1 MHGPRNVGDL
11 NEVDKLGGADEL
23 VEQITELSFIA
34 IKYNSFMLSKAPQYS
49 GIKQYILLII
59 NKKKL

>member
-1 MHGPRNVGDL
+1 MHGPRNVGGL

-34 IKYNSFMLSKAPQYS
+34 NTIVVCRAELHNSQASNDTYCS
-49 GIKQYILLII
+49 
-59 NKKKL
+59 